1 MIKLTDILNE
11 AAGKKEY
18 IIWGVPPGER
28 DEVIAYTKA
37 QSPSEAKKVMDI
49 LKNKHGLT
57 KLRLQV
63 LDLSQEFDLNKT
75 FGKTVAIM
83 VVDFTYKNKDNIL
96 LNDVSFA
103 KCTAFP
109 HGKNILSDC
118 TNKIVTLNKSDS
130 SIVGSC
136 INTITSD
143 GYIDNVKIYSL
154 KLVFSKDNIERV
166 DVKLKVSI
174 GISINDTFKI
184 TLTRSAIV

>member
-75 FGKTVAIM
+75 FGKTVKEAKEKP
-83 VVDFTYKNKDNIL
+83 VDFNTFIKNVQLSFPQDGWDKEGNTIVNITLRTKAGAPFKYQYKHKGARLIDYAKDNKLRLPIQVKQTIYDKFYL
-96 LNDVSFA
+96 
-103 KCTAFP
+103 K
-109 HGKNILSDC
+109 GK
-118 TNKIVTLNKSDS
+118 
-130 SIVGSC
+130 
-136 INTITSD
+136 
-143 GYIDNVKIYSL
+143 
-154 KLVFSKDNIERV
+154 
-166 DVKLKVSI
+166 
-174 GISINDTFKI
+174 
-184 TLTRSAIV
+184 